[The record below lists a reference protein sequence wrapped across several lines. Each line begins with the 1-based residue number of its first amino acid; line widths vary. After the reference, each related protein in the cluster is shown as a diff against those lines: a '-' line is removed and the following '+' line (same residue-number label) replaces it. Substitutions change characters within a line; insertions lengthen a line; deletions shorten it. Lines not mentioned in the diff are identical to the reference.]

1 MKLKKWWVIALIMIL
16 PLLFI
21 MGNLKKK
28 TIETAENNLKTI
40 NKYKNIKR
48 VALTFDDGPS
58 SECTPRL
65 LDILKKENVKATFFL
80 VGKNIK
86 ENEDIVIRMKNE
98 GHLIGNHTFNHSQLT
113 KLGFDEAV
121 EEINT
126 TNAWITNISG
136 YTPEYIRPPF
146 GSFTDELLSETSMSV
161 VMWNVD
167 PLDWKYKNKD
177 IVTDKI
183 LKNVKNGDIILMH
196 DIFESRLTVNLAP
209 ADTKK
214 AGTAYDLPIL
224 LSILAAAGEIDAPPD
239 NALFFGELSLT
250 GELRPV
256 CGALS
261 MALAARDAGFKT
273 VFVPAMN
280 AAEASY
286 ASGVTV
292 FPIRTLNELLGHLNG
307 RKPLTPCAPPP
318 RPEPQDDALD
328 FAHVLGQHAVKRAL
342 EIAAAGGHNVLL
354 SGPPGS
360 GKSMAAKRFSTILP
374 PLSDS
379 ERLEVIRVWSAIGRG
394 QEAVER
400 AERPFRAPHHNSSAN
415 AMAGGSGAAGR
426 LPVPGE
432 ITLAHRGVLF
442 LDEFPEFRRDV
453 LETLRQPL
461 EDGKVTIS
469 RVAGQVTYPAR
480 FQLIAAMN
488 PCKCGWYGTERCT
501 CTKAAVQQY
510 LHRLSGPLLDRI
522 DLQVAVQP
530 VEYAALA
537 ARGQASEEHS
547 ADIRARV
554 LAARE
559 RQYARQGADVCNAA
573 IPPPQLAEHCP
584 LSADASR
591 MFAAAFQRLG
601 LTARAH
607 DRVLRVARTIA
618 DLADSSVIEA
628 EHLAE
633 ALQYRSLDRAAGS

>member
-1 MKLKKWWVIALIMIL
+1 
-16 PLLFI
+16 
-21 MGNLKKK
+21 
-28 TIETAENNLKTI
+28 
-40 NKYKNIKR
+40 
-48 VALTFDDGPS
+48 
-58 SECTPRL
+58 
-65 LDILKKENVKATFFL
+65 
-80 VGKNIK
+80 
-86 ENEDIVIRMKNE
+86 
-98 GHLIGNHTFNHSQLT
+98 
-113 KLGFDEAV
+113 
-121 EEINT
+121 
-126 TNAWITNISG
+126 
-136 YTPEYIRPPF
+136 
-146 GSFTDELLSETSMSV
+146 
-161 VMWNVD
+161 
-167 PLDWKYKNKD
+167 
-177 IVTDKI
+177 
-183 LKNVKNGDIILMH
+183 
-196 DIFESRLTVNLAP
+196 
-209 ADTKK
+209 
-214 AGTAYDLPIL
+214 
-224 LSILAAAGEIDAPPD
+224 
-239 NALFFGELSLT
+239 
-250 GELRPV
+250 
-256 CGALS
+256 

-307 RKPLTPCAPPP
+307 RKPLAPCAPPP

-461 EDGKVTIS
+461 EDGRVTIS

-501 CTKAAVQQY
+501 CTKATVQQY

-537 ARGQASEEHS
+537 ARGKASEEHS

>member
-1 MKLKKWWVIALIMIL
+1 MVS
-16 PLLFI
+16 
-21 MGNLKKK
+21 
-28 TIETAENNLKTI
+28 
-40 NKYKNIKR
+40 R
-48 VALTFDDGPS
+48 VFSAGLSGIDGYIVTV
-58 SECTPRL
+58 ECFLSGGLPRL
-65 LDILKKENVKATFFL
+65 DV
-80 VGKNIK
+80 VGLPT
-86 ENEDIVIRMKNE
+86 
-98 GHLIGNHTFNHSQLT
+98 G
-113 KLGFDEAV
+113 AV
-121 EEINT
+121 
-126 TNAWITNISG
+126 S
-136 YTPEYIRPPF
+136 
-146 GSFTDELLSETSMSV
+146 
-161 VMWNVD
+161 
-167 PLDWKYKNKD
+167 
-177 IVTDKI
+177 
-183 LKNVKNGDIILMH
+183 
-196 DIFESRLTVNLAP
+196 ESRRARPCRRKGPVPLTGP
-209 ADTKK
+209 CPDDRQPRTCRHKK

-224 LSILAAAGEIDAPPD
+224 LSILAAAGEIDAPPND
-239 NALFFGELSLT
+239 ALFFGELSLT

-307 RKPLTPCAPPP
+307 RKPLTPCAP
-318 RPEPQDDALD
+318 RPDPNRRTMRWI

-360 GKSMAAKRFSTILP
+360 GKSMAAKSAFSTILP

-379 ERLEVIRVWSAIGRG
+379 ERLEVIRVWSAIGRRTG
-394 QEAVER
+394 RQSSVPNDR
-400 AERPFRAPHHNSSAN
+400 SVHRIIISSAN
-415 AMAGGSGAAGR
+415 AMAGGSGCRRAAAR
-426 LPVPGE
+426 PSARSRSRTAVCC
-432 ITLAHRGVLF
+432 F
-442 LDEFPEFRRDV
+442 WMNFRNSAAMCSK
-453 LETLRQPL
+453 TLRQPL
-461 EDGKVTIS
+461 EDGRVTIS

-554 LAARE
+554 PPRAR
-559 RQYARQGADVCNAA
+559 RQYARQGADVQRC
-573 IPPPQLAEHCP
+573 H
-584 LSADASR
+584 S
-591 MFAAAFQRLG
+591 AAA
-601 LTARAH
+601 ACRA
-607 DRVLRVARTIA
+607 LP
-618 DLADSSVIEA
+618 A
-628 EHLAE
+628 ERGCVS
-633 ALQYRSLDRAAGS
+633 YVCGRISAAGADCPCA

>member
-1 MKLKKWWVIALIMIL
+1 
-16 PLLFI
+16 
-21 MGNLKKK
+21 
-28 TIETAENNLKTI
+28 
-40 NKYKNIKR
+40 
-48 VALTFDDGPS
+48 
-58 SECTPRL
+58 
-65 LDILKKENVKATFFL
+65 
-80 VGKNIK
+80 
-86 ENEDIVIRMKNE
+86 
-98 GHLIGNHTFNHSQLT
+98 
-113 KLGFDEAV
+113 
-121 EEINT
+121 
-126 TNAWITNISG
+126 
-136 YTPEYIRPPF
+136 
-146 GSFTDELLSETSMSV
+146 
-161 VMWNVD
+161 
-167 PLDWKYKNKD
+167 
-177 IVTDKI
+177 
-183 LKNVKNGDIILMH
+183 
-196 DIFESRLTVNLAP
+196 
-209 ADTKK
+209 
-214 AGTAYDLPIL
+214 
-224 LSILAAAGEIDAPPD
+224 
-239 NALFFGELSLT
+239 
-250 GELRPV
+250 
-256 CGALS
+256 

-292 FPIRTLNELLGHLNG
+292 FPIHTLNELLGHLNG

-461 EDGKVTIS
+461 EDGRVTIS

-501 CTKAAVQQY
+501 CTKVAVQQY

>member
-1 MKLKKWWVIALIMIL
+1 MVS
-16 PLLFI
+16 
-21 MGNLKKK
+21 
-28 TIETAENNLKTI
+28 
-40 NKYKNIKR
+40 R
-48 VALTFDDGPS
+48 VFSAGLSGIDGYIVTV
-58 SECTPRL
+58 ECFLSGGLPRL
-65 LDILKKENVKATFFL
+65 DVVGLPTGAVSEAGERVRAAAKACA
-80 VGKNIK
+80 
-86 ENEDIVIRMKNE
+86 
-98 GHLIGNHTFNHSQLT
+98 
-113 KLGFDEAV
+113 FDWPV
-121 EEINT
+121 
-126 TNAWITNISG
+126 
-136 YTPEYIRPPF
+136 
-146 GSFTDELLSETSMSV
+146 
-161 VMWNVD
+161 
-167 PLDWKYKNKD
+167 
-177 IVTDKI
+177 
-183 LKNVKNGDIILMH
+183 
-196 DIFESRLTVNLAP
+196 SRLTVNLAP

-461 EDGKVTIS
+461 EDHSITIIRASGRVTFPCS
-469 RVAGQVTYPAR
+469 FMLVC
-480 FQLIAAMN
+480 AMN
-488 PCKCGWYGTERCT
+488 PCRCGYFGHPTRKCT
-501 CTKAAVQQY
+501 CRRADIKEY
-510 LHRLSGPLLDRI
+510 LQRISGPLLDRI
-522 DLQVAVQP
+522 DIQIEVPPLSFEELSDERQ
-530 VEYAALA
+530 
-537 ARGQASEEHS
+537 SETS

-554 LAARE
+554 TNARRRAVNRYAAS
-559 RQYARQGADVCNAA
+559 GDTVFSNAA
-573 IPPPQLAEHCP
+573 LTSHQIRKYCTLEP
-584 LSADASR
+584 
-591 MFAAAFQRLG
+591 AAQTLLKNAFERLG
-601 LTARAH
+601 LSGRGY
-607 DRVLRVARTIA
+607 DRILRVARTVA
-618 DLADSSVIEA
+618 DLDDSDMIKA
-628 EHLAE
+628 KHIAE
-633 ALQYRSLDRAAGS
+633 AIQLRSLDRKYW

>member
-1 MKLKKWWVIALIMIL
+1 MVS
-16 PLLFI
+16 
-21 MGNLKKK
+21 
-28 TIETAENNLKTI
+28 
-40 NKYKNIKR
+40 R
-48 VALTFDDGPS
+48 VFSAGLSGIDGYIVTV
-58 SECTPRL
+58 ECFLSGGLPRL
-65 LDILKKENVKATFFL
+65 DVVGLPTGAVSEAGERVRAAAKACA
-80 VGKNIK
+80 
-86 ENEDIVIRMKNE
+86 
-98 GHLIGNHTFNHSQLT
+98 
-113 KLGFDEAV
+113 FDWPV
-121 EEINT
+121 
-126 TNAWITNISG
+126 
-136 YTPEYIRPPF
+136 
-146 GSFTDELLSETSMSV
+146 
-161 VMWNVD
+161 
-167 PLDWKYKNKD
+167 
-177 IVTDKI
+177 
-183 LKNVKNGDIILMH
+183 
-196 DIFESRLTVNLAP
+196 SRLTVNLAP

-461 EDGKVTIS
+461 EDGVVTVS
-469 RVAGQVTYPAR
+469 RVNGTVSFPCK
-480 FQLIAAMN
+480 FMLVAAMN
-488 PCKCGWYGTERCT
+488 PCPCGYYGHPTRPCT
-501 CTKAAVQQY
+501 CSETAVARY
-510 LHRLSGPLLDRI
+510 LGRVSGPLLDRI
-522 DLQVAVQP
+522 DLHIEVPP
-530 VEYAALA
+530 VDFRDLSNTAKEESSASIKVRVDA
-537 ARGQASEEHS
+537 AR
-547 ADIRARV
+547 DIQNKRFANT
-554 LAARE
+554 
-559 RQYARQGADVCNAA
+559 GITCNAQ
-573 IPPPQLAEHCP
+573 IPPEMLHEVCRTAPAADALLKNAFEKFG
-584 LSADASR
+584 LSA
-591 MFAAAFQRLG
+591 
-601 LTARAH
+601 RAY
-607 DRVLRVARTIA
+607 DRVLKVSRTIA
-618 DLADSSVIEA
+618 DLDNSRDIEA
-628 EHLAE
+628 RHAAE
-633 ALQYRSLDRAAGS
+633 AVRYRTLDRKYWTR

>member
-1 MKLKKWWVIALIMIL
+1 M
-16 PLLFI
+16 
-21 MGNLKKK
+21 
-28 TIETAENNLKTI
+28 
-40 NKYKNIKR
+40 
-48 VALTFDDGPS
+48 
-58 SECTPRL
+58 
-65 LDILKKENVKATFFL
+65 
-80 VGKNIK
+80 
-86 ENEDIVIRMKNE
+86 
-98 GHLIGNHTFNHSQLT
+98 
-113 KLGFDEAV
+113 
-121 EEINT
+121 
-126 TNAWITNISG
+126 
-136 YTPEYIRPPF
+136 
-146 GSFTDELLSETSMSV
+146 
-161 VMWNVD
+161 
-167 PLDWKYKNKD
+167 
-177 IVTDKI
+177 
-183 LKNVKNGDIILMH
+183 
-196 DIFESRLTVNLAP
+196 
-209 ADTKK
+209 
-214 AGTAYDLPIL
+214 
-224 LSILAAAGEIDAPPD
+224 
-239 NALFFGELSLT
+239 
-250 GELRPV
+250 
-256 CGALS
+256 
-261 MALAARDAGFKT
+261 
-273 VFVPAMN
+273 
-280 AAEASY
+280 
-286 ASGVTV
+286 
-292 FPIRTLNELLGHLNG
+292 
-307 RKPLTPCAPPP
+307 
-318 RPEPQDDALD
+318 
-328 FAHVLGQHAVKRAL
+328 
-342 EIAAAGGHNVLL
+342 
-354 SGPPGS
+354 SGPP
-360 GKSMAAKRFSTILP
+360 
-374 PLSDS
+374 
-379 ERLEVIRVWSAIGRG
+379 SAEDR
-394 QEAVER
+394 R
-400 AERPFRAPHHNSSAN
+400 RPFRAPHHNSSAN

-461 EDGKVTIS
+461 EDGRVTIS

>member
-1 MKLKKWWVIALIMIL
+1 MVS
-16 PLLFI
+16 
-21 MGNLKKK
+21 
-28 TIETAENNLKTI
+28 
-40 NKYKNIKR
+40 R
-48 VALTFDDGPS
+48 VFSAGLSGIDGYIVTV
-58 SECTPRL
+58 ECFLSGGLPRL
-65 LDILKKENVKATFFL
+65 DVVGLPTGAVSEAGERVRAAAKACA
-80 VGKNIK
+80 
-86 ENEDIVIRMKNE
+86 
-98 GHLIGNHTFNHSQLT
+98 
-113 KLGFDEAV
+113 FDWPV
-121 EEINT
+121 
-126 TNAWITNISG
+126 
-136 YTPEYIRPPF
+136 
-146 GSFTDELLSETSMSV
+146 
-161 VMWNVD
+161 
-167 PLDWKYKNKD
+167 
-177 IVTDKI
+177 
-183 LKNVKNGDIILMH
+183 
-196 DIFESRLTVNLAP
+196 SRLTVNLAP

-442 LDEFPEFRRDV
+442 LDELGEFEGRAIDAM
-453 LETLRQPL
+453 RQPV
-461 EDGKVTIS
+461 EDGFIRLNRNLEEIIFPSEVMI
-469 RVAGQVTYPAR
+469 VA
-480 FQLIAAMN
+480 AAN
-488 PCKCGWYGTERCT
+488 PCKCGNLWDEKKTCT
-501 CTKAAVQQY
+501 CSSAQISSHMRKLT
-510 LHRLSGPLLDRI
+510 GPFADRI
-522 DLQVAVQP
+522 DMHVRVAQVAGKDLKEREQKNKGMTSAQMREKV
-530 VEYAALA
+530 VE
-537 ARGQASEEHS
+537 ARRIQEERYRGMPHRENGWLEESEIIRYCLPDQGGQE
-547 ADIRARV
+547 
-554 LAARE
+554 LL
-559 RQYARQGADVCNAA
+559 RQAY
-573 IPPPQLAEHCP
+573 EK
-584 LSADASR
+584 
-591 MFAAAFQRLG
+591 MG
-601 LTARAH
+601 LTMRAYWKICKI
-607 DRVLRVARTIA
+607 ARTIA
-618 DLADSSVIEA
+618 DLEGKEA
-628 EHLAE
+628 VGMPEVAE
-633 ALQYRSLDRAAGS
+633 ALQFRIMEKEMKRNGA

>member
-1 MKLKKWWVIALIMIL
+1 ML
-16 PLLFI
+16 PLRRSSPA
-21 MGNLKKK
+21 GCRRSP
-28 TIETAENNLKTI
+28 TGAVSEAGE
-40 NKYKNIKR
+40 R
-48 VALTFDDGPS
+48 VRAAAKACAFDWP
-58 SECTPRL
+58 
-65 LDILKKENVKATFFL
+65 V
-80 VGKNIK
+80 
-86 ENEDIVIRMKNE
+86 
-98 GHLIGNHTFNHSQLT
+98 
-113 KLGFDEAV
+113 
-121 EEINT
+121 
-126 TNAWITNISG
+126 
-136 YTPEYIRPPF
+136 
-146 GSFTDELLSETSMSV
+146 
-161 VMWNVD
+161 
-167 PLDWKYKNKD
+167 
-177 IVTDKI
+177 
-183 LKNVKNGDIILMH
+183 
-196 DIFESRLTVNLAP
+196 SRLTVNLAP

-307 RKPLTPCAPPP
+307 RKPLTPCAPLP

-461 EDGKVTIS
+461 EDGRVTIS